1 MRSHDGPLP
10 AMPLS
15 RRGLLG
21 LGARALGG
29 TALAATA
36 SAGCARSAGR
46 SGELTVMT
54 HAGEFDE
61 AARREAER
69 VLGVRVRRIDPDLTR
84 LTAMLAEGGPPDV
97 IRGSGVID
105 TPFLA
110 ASRLAL
116 DLDPH
121 LAASRVLNAAD
132 LEPVGD
138 AWRFDG
144 VRQGTG
150 PRYGLVKDYSQDG
163 MFWCD
168 ASLFDRAGVP
178 LPDPSRPL
186 GHDAWLDL
194 ARSLTVREGGRTT
207 TYGLDV
213 TALGGFVQ
221 LLGMTASAGGRIF
234 GDDLATVDFS
244 APEPREVLR
253 WYLAYV
259 RARTGFSPVDMNPD
273 GWPWPAFQARR
284 MAMVMSG
291 YWLGAL
297 IAEEPALPEDA
308 VLMPAPSFGGPR
320 VSPCYAAAG
329 LWIPR
334 TCPVPE
340 TAWAFFEWYFAGA
353 PARDRADQGFGVPPR
368 TSLRSRLPAAEP
380 FQKQAL
386 EVQNAELPYL
396 EILSFTPYARE
407 EALDS
412 AVNRV
417 VPEVFARDASPGAL
431 ADQLNTAINEVLA
444 RGRKRIG

>member
-1 MRSHDGPLP
+1 MRSHDGPSP
-10 AMPLS
+10 ARSLS
-15 RRGLLG
+15 RRGVLG
-21 LGARALGG
+21 LGAQ
-29 TALAATA
+29 ALAGAA
-36 SAGCARSAGR
+36 LAGCAKPARHN
-46 SGELTVMT
+46 GELTVMT
-54 HAGEFDE
+54 HANEFDE
-61 AARREAER
+61 AARKEAER
-69 VLGVRVRRIDPDLTR
+69 VLGVRVRRLDPDLTR

-97 IRGSGVID
+97 IRGSGTID
-105 TPFLA
+105 APFLA

-121 LAASRVLNAAD
+121 LTASKAIDAAD
-132 LEPVGD
+132 LDPVGD

-144 VRQGTG
+144 VRQGAG

-168 ASLFDRAGVP
+168 ASLFDRAGVA

-194 ARSLTVREGGRTT
+194 ARDLTVRSGGRTT

-213 TALGGFVQ
+213 SGLGGF
-221 LLGMTASAGGRIF
+221 LHLMGMTASAGGRIF

-253 WYLAYV
+253 WYLAYI
-259 RARTGFSPVDMNPD
+259 RARTGFSPVDLNPD

-284 MAMVMSG
+284 MAMVMAG

-297 IAEEPALPEDA
+297 IADEPALPADA
-308 VLMPAPSFGGPR
+308 RLMPAPSFGGPR

-334 TCPVPE
+334 TCPIPE

-353 PARDRADQGFGVPPR
+353 PARDRADRGFGVPPL

-380 FQKQAL
+380 FQTRAL
-386 EVQNAELPYL
+386 EVQRAELPHL
-396 EILSFTPYARE
+396 TVLSFTPYARE
-407 EALDS
+407 EALD
-412 AVNRV
+412 AVINRV
-417 VPEVFARDASPGAL
+417 VPEAFARDASPGAL
-431 ADQLNTAINEVLA
+431 AELLTTEINEVLA
-444 RGRKRIG
+444 RGRERVG